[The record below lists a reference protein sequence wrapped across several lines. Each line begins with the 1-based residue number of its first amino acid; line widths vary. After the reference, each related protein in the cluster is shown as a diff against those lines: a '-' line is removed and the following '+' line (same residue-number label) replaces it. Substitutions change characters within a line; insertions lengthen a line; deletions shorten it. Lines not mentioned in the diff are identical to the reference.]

1 MNGTFNPVEGEVE
14 AAQKIDIARYL
25 RAGYKLVGNHSAVAI
40 CRWTRSAIRGER
52 LCYKNWY
59 GIQSHRCVQMTP
71 VLNFCDFA
79 CKFCWRM
86 HLPGRFKIPHGW
98 RWDEPEDII
107 NGSIIAQRL
116 LLVGFKG
123 NPRVTRERFL
133 EAMFPRHFTLSL
145 DGEPLLYPKL
155 ADLVRMIK
163 ERNFTAFLVT
173 NGSIPM
179 RLREMLRKYAQP
191 TNLYLS
197 LYAPNKEVFQ
207 VTAEPKLPNAW
218 ENVLESLE
226 LLDSFKESRTV
237 IRLTMVKGLNMV
249 EPEAYSALVK
259 KSNPMFVE
267 LKGYTWVGESQK
279 RLPITAM
286 PTLEEMEK
294 FAEKIQECTGYRIKV
309 KDSKSRVVMLV
320 RDEDAWER
328 NLKMVEEW
336 RQRVSKADESWKD
349 KVEDFTMEEYGY
361 KLLYY

>member
-1 MNGTFNPVEGEVE
+1 MESTQRIEV
-14 AAQKIDIARYL
+14 ARYL

-52 LCYKNWY
+52 LCYKSWY
-59 GIQSHRCVQMTP
+59 GIQSHRCLQMTP

-86 HLPGRFKIPHGW
+86 HLPGRFKIPNGW

-116 LLVGFKG
+116 LLIGFKG
-123 NPRVTRERFL
+123 NPKVSKERFL
-133 EAMFPRHFTLSL
+133 EAMFPRHFTISL

-155 ADLVRMIK
+155 PDLIK
-163 ERNFTAFLVT
+163 RINERNFTTFLVT

-179 RLREMLRKYAQP
+179 RLKEMLKKDAHP

-197 LYAPNKEVFQ
+197 LYGPNKEVFQ
-207 VTAEPKLPNAW
+207 ATADPKIPNAW
-218 ENVLESLE
+218 ENVLTSLE
-226 LLDSFKESRTV
+226 LLDQFKKSRTV
-237 IRLTMVKGLNMV
+237 IRLTMVRDLNMV
-249 EPEAYSALVK
+249 EPEGYASLIK
-259 KSNPMFVE
+259 KANPMFVE

-286 PTLEEMEK
+286 PTLDELEK
-294 FAEKIQECTGYRIKV
+294 FAEKIQEITGYKIKV
-309 KDSKSRVVMLV
+309 KDDKSRVVMLV
-320 RDEDAWER
+320 RDEEAWET

-336 RQRVSKADESWKD
+336 KQKVSKLDENWKS
-349 KVEDFTMEEYGY
+349 KVEDFTMEEHGY